1 MTRRRAAAAPSCAGA
16 PDAPVATWFESPAA
30 LRNFRRH
37 VLGRRPAVLRPLN
50 RSWQAI
56 APAFDEML
64 AAARGGL
71 PFQIAAARR
80 YDRSGDPRRLAR
92 AVRAGATVFMP
103 QIHQVLPR
111 VMRLMVALRAG
122 LLGPCREE
130 CSFLFLVEGRG
141 RPGMGLHHDGGVDAL
156 WIQIE
161 GRRTVTV
168 GPPVPRRRPR
178 EILHPPPDGDPRW
191 STFDLPPG
199 SLFSLPP
206 WTPHEVVCHARS
218 MALSLT
224 WGPPRRRDERG
235 RRESLMRWDVVSG
248 HAVPIPRQHL
258 HRMWTQ
264 IPVLAGPIG
273 RDRRTF
279 PLWTPEGTVNLPA
292 SARPLARRLAVMPAL
307 RRRDAGPGAALGL
320 LTDLG
325 ILAPHELPLRI
336 APEDPRGLDG
346 WRFA

>member
-1 MTRRRAAAAPSCAGA
+1 MTRRRAAAEPPPA
-16 PDAPVATWFESPAA
+16 PDAPLAIWFESDAA
-30 LRNFRRH
+30 LRNFRRR
-37 VLGRRPAVLRPLN
+37 VLGRRPAVLRPRN
-50 RSWQAI
+50 RSWQSI
-56 APAFDEML
+56 VPAFDEML
-64 AAARGGL
+64 ATARSGL
-71 PFQIAAARR
+71 AFQIAAARR

-92 AVRAGATVFMP
+92 AVRSGATVFMP

-111 VMRLMVALRAG
+111 VMRLMAALRGG
-122 LLGPCREE
+122 LLGPFREE

-141 RPGMGLHHDGGVDAL
+141 APGMGLHHDGGLDAL

-168 GPPVPRRRPR
+168 GPPVPRRRPQDIR
-178 EILHPPPDGDPRW
+178 QPPPAGDPRW

-199 SLFSLPP
+199 SLFSMPP

-224 WGPPRRRDERG
+224 WAPPRRRERE

-248 HAVPIPRQHL
+248 RAVPRPRRHPD
-258 HRMWTQ
+258 RIWTQ
-264 IPVLAGPIG
+264 VPVLAGPIH

-279 PLWTPEGTVNLPA
+279 RLWTPEGAVNLPA
-292 SARPLARRLAVMPAL
+292 IARPLARRLALMPAL
-307 RRRDAGPGAALGL
+307 RRRDAGPRAALRL

-325 ILAPHELPLRI
+325 ILAPHELPIRI
-336 APEDPRGLDG
+336 APDDPRALDG